1 MTNFVTSFS
10 KKIFNISN
18 NVDFSILAIELFHY
32 QYSNCSIYN
41 EFVNN
46 LQIDPTDIDSIEKIP
61 FLPIQFF
68 KNHLIISTNVNP
80 KLCFESSAT
89 TGSTVSK
96 HYVCHPEIYIE
107 SFSHHFESCFGK
119 PEEIAILALLPSY
132 LERTGSSL
140 VYMVDYLIKKSVVAE
155 SGFFLYNMR
164 ELNTILMQLAKR
176 KQKTILFGVSFALLD
191 FVEKFNIDF
200 PELIVL
206 ETGGMKGRKEEITR
220 LQLHEQLCKGFGVS
234 KIFSEYGM
242 TELLSQGYTNG
253 GLTFSTPPW
262 MKVLI
267 RETNDPL
274 TTMREGRNG
283 GLNIIDLANIDSC
296 AFIATQDMG
305 SVYSDGSFEVLGR
318 FDDSEIRGCNLMTV
332 NREL

>member
-1 MTNFVTSFS
+1 MTNFVSSFS

-18 NVDFSILAIELFHY
+18 NVDFSMVAIELFHH
-32 QYSNCSIYN
+32 QYVHCRIYN
-41 EFVNN
+41 EYINC
-46 LQIDPTDIDSIEKIP
+46 LQIDPSTIDSMEKIP

-68 KNHLIISTNVNP
+68 KNHLIISTDVNP

-107 SFSHHFESCFGK
+107 SFSRHFESCFGK

-132 LERTGSSL
+132 LERSGSSL
-140 VYMVDYLIKKSVVAE
+140 VYMVDHLIKRSDVAE
-155 SGFFLYNMR
+155 SGFFLYNME
-164 ELNTILMQLAKR
+164 ELQSLLLALSKR

-220 LQLHEQLCKGFGVS
+220 LQLHEQLCKGFGVA

-262 MKVLI
+262 MKVLV

-274 TTMREGRNG
+274 TTMRHGRNG

-296 AFIATQDMG
+296 AFIATQDLG

-318 FDDSEIRGCNLMTV
+318 FDDSEIRGCNLMAG
-332 NREL
+332 NS

>member
-1 MTNFVTSFS
+1 MV
-10 KKIFNISN
+10 
-18 NVDFSILAIELFHY
+18 AIELFHH
-32 QYSNCSIYN
+32 QYVHCRIYN
-41 EFVNN
+41 EYINC
-46 LQIDPTDIDSIEKIP
+46 LQIDTSTIDSVEKIP

-68 KNHLIISTNVNP
+68 KNHLIISTDVNP

-89 TGSTVSK
+89 TGSMVSK
-96 HYVCHPEIYIE
+96 HYVCHPEIYVE
-107 SFSHHFESCFGK
+107 SFSRHFESCFGK

-132 LERTGSSL
+132 LERSGSSL
-140 VYMVDYLIKKSVVAE
+140 VYMVDHLIKRSEVAE
-155 SGFFLYNMR
+155 SGFFLYNME
-164 ELNTILMQLAKR
+164 ELHSLLLALSKQ
-176 KQKTILFGVSFALLD
+176 KQKTMLFGVSFALLD
-191 FVEKFNIDF
+191 FVEKFNINF

-242 TELLSQGYTNG
+242 TELLSQGYTAG

-274 TTMREGRNG
+274 TTMSYGRNG

-296 AFIATQDMG
+296 AFIATQDLG

-318 FDDSEIRGCNLMTV
+318 FDDSEIRGCNLMAGD
-332 NREL
+332 NGQ